1 MEVGKD
7 VEVKADAEAGKD
19 VKVKADAEV
28 GADVKARADV
38 GGDAEVGGDIE
49 VGEAVGVGEIMRLS
63 FGGAVSMRRPLA
75 VWTSATDVRQATPPG
90 RHWGR

>member
-19 VKVKADAEV
+19 VKVKAGAEI
-28 GADVKARADV
+28 GADVKASTDV
-38 GGDAEVGGDIE
+38 GGDAEVGEISRSGKLLE
-49 VGEAVGVGEIMRLS
+49 SGKIMRLS